1 MNRCM
6 AQYTTEAVIIGI
18 KNWGEADKIVTL
30 LSPEKGR
37 IKAVAFGCRRPKST
51 LAGALQM
58 FNQVELQVRE
68 GDRLDTIR
76 QCSLK
81 KNYRL
86 LSNDFN
92 AMAYAAFVAETVS
105 RLSIENF
112 PQQEMYRRLL
122 EIFEAFGSRNP
133 RITAL
138 AAAYQLLEFSGM
150 QLNYQYCVHCNEEIL
165 EDGFFS
171 FEAGGAVCASCQRK
185 MQLQGNVPHQL
196 MTYPAEV
203 RSFILQLLAL
213 QWQEKPA
220 FTVTGKTLVA
230 AEALLL
236 NYLHHIFE
244 RPLKSLEFIR
254 QLA

>member
-1 MNRCM
+1 M

-58 FNQVELQVRE
+58 FNQVELQVKE
-68 GDRLDTIR
+68 GERLDTIR

-81 KNYRL
+81 KNYRM
-86 LSNDFN
+86 LSSDFN

-112 PQQEMYRRLL
+112 PQQEMYQRLL
-122 EIFEAFGSRNP
+122 EIFAAFGSRNP
-133 RITAL
+133 RIAAL
-138 AAAYQLLEFSGM
+138 AAAYQLLEYSGM
-150 QLNYQYCVHCNEEIL
+150 QLNYQYCTQCNEEIT

-171 FEAGGAVCASCQRK
+171 FEAGGAICASC
-185 MQLQGNVPHQL
+185 HQKL
-196 MTYPAEV
+196 LGPDGGHSQQVLPYPVAV
-203 RSFILQLLAL
+203 KDFILQLLEL
-213 QWQEKPA
+213 QWQEKPT
-220 FTVTGKTLVA
+220 FSVTGKTLIA
-230 AEALLL
+230 AESLLL